1 MNLIKKKFN
10 IMNYINNLF
19 LKIKI
24 KFKKLLQKVQFINKI
39 LYSVLK
45 SKVIK
50 HITSLNKMVN

>member
-50 HITSLNKMVN
+50 YITLLNKMVN